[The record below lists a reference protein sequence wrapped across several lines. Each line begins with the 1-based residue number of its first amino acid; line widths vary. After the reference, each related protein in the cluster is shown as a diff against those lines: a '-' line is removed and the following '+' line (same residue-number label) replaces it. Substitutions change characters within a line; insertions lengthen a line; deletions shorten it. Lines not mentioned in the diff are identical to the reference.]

1 MGVNNFKKLEE
12 MELQKVASINTESIK
27 NGISSNMGSI
37 RFVTNIVELYFPKVV
52 DVILGMMGVGSGS
65 VEKEK
70 NNNSR
75 YPDLG

>member
-12 MELQKVASINTESIK
+12 MELQNVANVNTESIK
-27 NGISSNMGSI
+27 NGISSNLGSI

-52 DVILGMMGVGSGS
+52 DIILGMMGVDSGN

-70 NNNSR
+70 EDKNR